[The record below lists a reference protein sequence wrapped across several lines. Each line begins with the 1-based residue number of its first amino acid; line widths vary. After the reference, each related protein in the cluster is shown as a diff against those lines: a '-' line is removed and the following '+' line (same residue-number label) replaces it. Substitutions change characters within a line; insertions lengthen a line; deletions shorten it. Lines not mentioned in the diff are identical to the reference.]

1 MRAQALLLLLCAARA
16 HALATLTRRRCLA
29 GATASLAGATA
40 ILAPAAPAVAGYSSE
55 TVAKAKEAW
64 AVADPSRA
72 QDWVPLIV
80 AGDGALG
87 ELLDNWPAI
96 TAKNDGDAVRRYLGT
111 VGITSPLFKIRPAL
125 AAIIK
130 ARDLPDAFDV
140 VAFAEVSEEF
150 LSDLQAAE
158 GAAYGANF
166 ADFST
171 SVGKGGLSPAA
182 TQLAKCREDVRRLK
196 KRSGEMVALLG
207 PLRK

>member
-29 GATASLAGATA
+29 GATASLAGASA

-111 VGITSPLFKIRPAL
+111 VGITSFGHP
-125 AAIIK
+125 
-130 ARDLPDAFDV
+130 
-140 VAFAEVSEEF
+140 
-150 LSDLQAAE
+150 QA
-158 GAAYGANF
+158 
-166 ADFST
+166 
-171 SVGKGGLSPAA
+171 
-182 TQLAKCREDVRRLK
+182 
-196 KRSGEMVALLG
+196 SG
-207 PLRK
+207 